1 MQKEKFIKFFI
12 NRRKELGYSQ
22 SKIANEIGISD
33 QAVSN
38 WERGVSFP
46 DLIYLDDIAKLLKT
60 NVDSLITGKNIELNI
75 KPEVKFDAVRF
86 SQYILKLRKNK
97 KMTQKD
103 LGKILEIPGQNISK
117 FENGVFLPS
126 LEVLEK
132 YAEIFNVSFLNLYYG
147 LDDEELFLET
157 QKQYNHNKLKWLIT
171 TAVIILV
178 SFVLIIPSLITKKHI
193 VTIIL
198 NEDTVLTYRIKDNE
212 HIELPSL
219 PTKKGYDVS
228 WSNTDTLITE
238 DKVFKVI
245 YTPKTYTITYKF
257 ENSEIEDYK
266 QTVTYGE
273 SFKLYIP
280 DNDNF
285 KGYMYQNKEF
295 TETVYEYDYDITLIG
310 KFDKQYKVTII
321 LDENNSEVRYVE
333 EGTNITLPSL
343 PTKKGYNTSWS
354 DLDTLITEDKV
365 FKVIYTPKTYTITY
379 KFENSEIEDYKQT
392 VTYGESFKLYIPD
405 NDNFKGYMYQN
416 KEFTETVYEY
426 DYDITLIGKFD
437 KQYKVTIILDENN
450 SEVRYVEEGTNITL
464 PSLPTKKGYNTSWS
478 DLDTLITEDKV
489 FKVIYTPKTYT
500 ITYKFKNTE
509 IGDYKQTVTYGEKY
523 SLKMPNIN
531 EESFMGYTYNGE
543 IITDGIYEYDHDIT
557 VYGEFSDESYTIYR
571 EYTYTKKHDSV
582 GYGCSFVLDE
592 VDIDLY
598 LSECPYSPGEYE
610 NYKIIAW
617 KDQKGNIYEIG
628 NTYIYNYK
636 EDVVL
641 CPVFAY
647 YGDAFKV
654 TINND
659 EAKIIEYNI
668 DRIIELII
676 PDYIIIDNNEY
687 KVTEIAEGTFQDTY
701 FKNITISSNI
711 TKISKNT
718 FRYDDAE
725 GNASNIGNIYYCG
738 TLYEWFNID
747 FEEYITS
754 NKSKTDMKLYVSD
767 FLVGESNSSNNILV
781 IPEGIEVI
789 TSYSLASCRAHE
801 IIIPNS
807 VHTIEK
813 YAFIY
818 SYVNQIINLEKVENV
833 HQNAF
838 EK

>member
-1 MQKEKFIKFFI
+1 MQKEKFINFFI

-22 SKIANEIGISD
+22 SKIASEIGLSD
-33 QAVSN
+33 QAISN

-75 KPEVKFDAVRF
+75 KPEVKFDAERF

-97 KMTQKD
+97 RMTQKD

-147 LDDEELFLET
+147 LDDEELFLEP
-157 QKQYNHNKLKWLIT
+157 QKQYNHNKLKWLIIPV
-171 TAVIILV
+171 VIILF
-178 SFVLIIPSLITKKHI
+178 SLVLIIPSLITKKHI

-212 HIELPSL
+212 NIELPSL
-219 PTKKGYDVS
+219 PTKKGYETS

-238 DKVFKVI
+238 DKVYKVV

-257 ENSEIEDYK
+257 ENTEIEDYK

-285 KGYMYQNKEF
+285 KGYIYQDKEF

-354 DLDTLITEDKV
+354 NTDTLITEDKV
-365 FKVIYTPKTYTITY
+365 YKVVYTPKTYTITY
-379 KFENSEIEDYKQT
+379 KFENTEIE
-392 VTYGESFKLYIPD
+392 
-405 NDNFKGYMYQN
+405 
-416 KEFTETVYEY
+416 
-426 DYDITLIGKFD
+426 
-437 KQYKVTIILDENN
+437 
-450 SEVRYVEEGTNITL
+450 
-464 PSLPTKKGYNTSWS
+464 
-478 DLDTLITEDKV
+478 
-489 FKVIYTPKTYT
+489 
-500 ITYKFKNTE
+500 
-509 IGDYKQTVTYGEKY
+509 DYKQTVTYGEKY

-531 EESFMGYTYNGE
+531 KESFMGYTYNGE

-571 EYTYTKKHDSV
+571 EYTYTQKHDSV

-636 EDVVL
+636 EDIVL

-668 DRIIELII
+668 DKIIELII

-725 GNASNIGNIYYCG
+725 GYASSIGNIYYCG
-738 TLYEWFNID
+738 TLFEWFNID

-754 NKSKTDMKLYVSD
+754 NKSKTDMQLYVSD

-789 TSYSLASCRAHE
+789 TSYSLASCRARE

>member
-1 MQKEKFIKFFI
+1 MEDYKQTVTYGDDFKLYIPNDDNFIGYIYQDKEFTETVYNYAYNIT
-12 NRRKELGYSQ
+12 L
-22 SKIANEIGISD
+22 
-33 QAVSN
+33 
-38 WERGVSFP
+38 
-46 DLIYLDDIAKLLKT
+46 
-60 NVDSLITGKNIELNI
+60 TGK
-75 KPEVKFDAVRF
+75 FDN
-86 SQYILKLRKNK
+86 QYK
-97 KMTQKD
+97 
-103 LGKILEIPGQNISK
+103 
-117 FENGVFLPS
+117 
-126 LEVLEK
+126 
-132 YAEIFNVSFLNLYYG
+132 
-147 LDDEELFLET
+147 
-157 QKQYNHNKLKWLIT
+157 
-171 TAVIILV
+171 
-178 SFVLIIPSLITKKHI
+178 

-198 NEDTVLTYRIKDNE
+198 DENNSEVKYVEENTNIT
-212 HIELPSL
+212 LPSL

-228 WSNTDTLITE
+228 WSDTDTLITE

-273 SFKLYIP
+273 
-280 DNDNF
+280 
-285 KGYMYQNKEF
+285 
-295 TETVYEYDYDITLIG
+295 
-310 KFDKQYKVTII
+310 
-321 LDENNSEVRYVE
+321 
-333 EGTNITLPSL
+333 
-343 PTKKGYNTSWS
+343 
-354 DLDTLITEDKV
+354 
-365 FKVIYTPKTYTITY
+365 
-379 KFENSEIEDYKQT
+379 
-392 VTYGESFKLYIPD
+392 
-405 NDNFKGYMYQN
+405 
-416 KEFTETVYEY
+416 
-426 DYDITLIGKFD
+426 
-437 KQYKVTIILDENN
+437 
-450 SEVRYVEEGTNITL
+450 
-464 PSLPTKKGYNTSWS
+464 
-478 DLDTLITEDKV
+478 
-489 FKVIYTPKTYT
+489 
-500 ITYKFKNTE
+500 
-509 IGDYKQTVTYGEKY
+509 KY
-523 SLKMPNIN
+523 SLKKPNIN
-531 EESFMGYTYNGE
+531 KESFIGYTYNGE

-557 VYGEFSDESYTIYR
+557 VCGEFSDESYTIYR
-571 EYTYTKKHDSV
+571 EYTYTQKIDSV

-636 EDVVL
+636 EDIVL

-654 TINND
+654 SINND

-701 FKNITISSNI
+701 FRNITISSNI

-718 FRYDDAE
+718 FRYDDSD
-725 GNASNIGNIYYCG
+725 GYASNIGNIYYCG

-754 NKSKTDMKLYVSD
+754 NKSKTDMQLYVSE
-767 FLVGESNSSNNILV
+767 FLVGEKNCSNIILA
-781 IPEGIEVI
+781 IPEGVEVI
-789 TSYSLASCRAHE
+789 TSYSLANCRALE
-801 IIIPNS
+801 VVIPNS

-818 SYVNQIINLEKVENV
+818 SDIDLIINLDNVENV